1 METIAIGRILFNNNE
16 SKNFKVYMNRIPKV
30 YLGESNVISVKK
42 YMESTH
48 DNIKEMIIDDV
59 HLDIESVK

>member
-1 METIAIGRILFNNNE
+1 
-16 SKNFKVYMNRIPKV
+16 MNRIPKV